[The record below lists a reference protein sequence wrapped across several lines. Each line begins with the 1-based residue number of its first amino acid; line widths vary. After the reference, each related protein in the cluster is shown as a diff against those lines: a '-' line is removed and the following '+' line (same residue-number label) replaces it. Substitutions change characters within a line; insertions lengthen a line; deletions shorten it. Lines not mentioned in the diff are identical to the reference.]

1 MTEKDSINFGHFQT
15 EVIGTFVY
23 VFIIGWS
30 RLIGEAFNADY
41 METAVVT
48 GLVYSI
54 MATLSLKL
62 SGGHF
67 NPAVSFT
74 LVLCEKMSLWK
85 GLSYFFAQIIGSF
98 MGSSLIAYTVSVP
111 LMDAARS
118 NSVLGIPRIRKDL
131 GYGQVSA
138 FIAEACGSAFIMA
151 MYWVSTRDNS
161 ISEHLKGYILGV
173 SVAIGTMCF
182 YHVSGACF
190 NPMLVLGPSFVA
202 RTIRDFH
209 WIYWFGPVV
218 GMLSIGLFLNHFE
231 KEGEPQKKIKKT
243 QGEEGT
249 DPEAGRLSSE
259 PRPTI

>member
-1 MTEKDSINFGHFQT
+1 MEKENINFGHFQT

-30 RLIGEAFNADY
+30 RLVGEAFNSDY
-41 METAVVT
+41 METAIVT

-98 MGSSLIAYTVSVP
+98 MGSSLVAYTVSIP
-111 LMDAARS
+111 LMDKARS
-118 NSVLGIPRIRKDL
+118 SSVLGIPRMRTDY
-131 GYGQVSA
+131 GFGQVSA

-151 MYWVSTRDNS
+151 MYWVSTRDNT
-161 ISEHLKGYILGV
+161 ISENLKGYILGV
-173 SVAIGTMCF
+173 SVAVGTMCF
-182 YHVSGACF
+182 YNVSGACF

-202 RTIRDFH
+202 RTIRDYH
-209 WIYWFGPVV
+209 WIYWFGPTV
-218 GMLSIGLFLNHFE
+218 GMLSIGLFMNHFE
-231 KEGEPQKKIKKT
+231 KENGDFMKKKKLA
-243 QGEEGT
+243 EEEEAN
-249 DPEAGRLSSE
+249 PEAGPLSSGAIQ
-259 PRPTI
+259 TV